1 MNNKYLY
8 LNMNLKLIK
17 KRNNYS
23 MILESKII
31 YYEIIEDN
39 NKYYN
44 NLLKRLDYLIEKE
57 KLYTKR
63 EIINQKLYELNNKY
77 LLHINR

>member
-1 MNNKYLY
+1 MS
-8 LNMNLKLIK
+8 LKLIK
-17 KRNNYS
+17 KKHNYPLL
-23 MILESKII
+23 LESKII

-39 NKYYN
+39 YKYYD

-57 KLYTKR
+57 KLYTQK
-63 EIINQKLYELNNKY
+63 EIIDQKIHEIDNKY

>member
-1 MNNKYLY
+1 M
-8 LNMNLKLIK
+8 MNLKLIK
-17 KRNNYS
+17 KKHNYPLL
-23 MILESKII
+23 LESKII

-39 NKYYN
+39 YKYYD

-57 KLYTKR
+57 KLYTQK
-63 EIINQKLYELNNKY
+63 EIIDQKIQELDNEY

>member
-1 MNNKYLY
+1 
-8 LNMNLKLIK
+8 MNLKLIK

-57 KLYTKR
+57 KLYTKK
-63 EIINQKLYELNNKY
+63 EIINQKLYELDNKY

>member
-1 MNNKYLY
+1 
-8 LNMNLKLIK
+8 MNLKLIK
-17 KRNNYS
+17 KKHNYPLL
-23 MILESKII
+23 LESKII

-39 NKYYN
+39 YKYYD

-57 KLYTKR
+57 KLYTQK
-63 EIINQKLYELNNKY
+63 EIIDQKIHELDNKY

>member
-1 MNNKYLY
+1 
-8 LNMNLKLIK
+8 
-17 KRNNYS
+17 
-23 MILESKII
+23 MIGNIIIYYGII

-39 NKYYN
+39 YKYYD

-57 KLYTKR
+57 KLYTQK
-63 EIINQKLYELNNKY
+63 EIIDQKLQELDNEY

>member
-1 MNNKYLY
+1 
-8 LNMNLKLIK
+8 MNLKLIK
-17 KRNNYS
+17 KKHNYP
-23 MILESKII
+23 MLLESKII

-39 NKYYN
+39 HKYYD

-57 KLYTKR
+57 KLYTQK
-63 EIINQKLYELNNKY
+63 EIIDQKIFELDNKY

>member
-1 MNNKYLY
+1 
-8 LNMNLKLIK
+8 MNLKLIK
-17 KRNNYS
+17 KKHNYP
-23 MILESKII
+23 MLLESKII

-39 NKYYN
+39 YKYYD

-57 KLYTKR
+57 KLYTQK
-63 EIINQKLYELNNKY
+63 EIIDQKIRELDNKY